1 MGSKGT
7 SGGIFKVSEQDNQ
20 LQPFDTAQGKPH
32 MPENPTPQD
41 FGFPDDANVAQM
53 RCWANQERWLQA
65 FSRTG
70 SIGGACI
77 ETGISVPAVEAW
89 DYRDVYGFKKRKAWA
104 AQVALGDV
112 EREIRRRAI
121 EGVDKPVIYQGHITD
136 TYKEYSDNL
145 LMFRAKR
152 LDPAYKDN
160 YQPQPASTIV
170 NITQTVIEVRD
181 YRGSNPLP
189 ASEARSTDSIDAEVR
204 ELGETEHN

>member
-1 MGSKGT
+1 MDEQEKSLAPQRTDGA
-7 SGGIFKVSEQDNQ
+7 EQDW
-20 LQPFDTAQGKPH
+20 A
-32 MPENPTPQD
+32 PEEFGPDSADPDASGHPTD
-41 FGFPDDANVAQM
+41 FGFPASPNVAQL

-65 FSRTG
+65 FSTTG

-121 EGVDKPVIYQGHITD
+121 EGVDKPVIYQGQITD

-152 LDPAYKDN
+152 LDPSYKDN
-160 YQPQPASTIV
+160 YQPPQSGTTV
-170 NITQTVIEVRD
+170 NITRTVIEVHD
-181 YRGSNPLP
+181 YRAGTSAPIRVVEGQ
-189 ASEARSTDSIDAEVR
+189 SR
-204 ELGETEHN
+204 ELTEDDKSEGGK